1 MNLYIYMLIF
11 YFISVSE
18 ETTRRDKILYSDT
31 NESYDVVKDTTR
43 EEVPLQSIH
52 LEHNLAYDKTKPSI
66 KQQPVPVVYDTPLL
80 MPQQKQL
87 KPTSQYDE
95 INDFI

>member
-1 MNLYIYMLIF
+1 MYYIYIL
-11 YFISVSE
+11 VSE
-18 ETTRRDKILYSDT
+18 RDKI
-31 NESYDVVKDTTR
+31 NEVYDVVKDTTR

-80 MPQQKQL
+80 LPQQQQL
-87 KPTSQYDE
+87 KTTSQYDE
-95 INDFI
+95 INDLI

>member
-1 MNLYIYMLIF
+1 M
-11 YFISVSE
+11 SE

-31 NESYDVVKDTTR
+31 NEDYDVVKDTTR

-80 MPQQKQL
+80 LPQQQQKQQYSN
-87 KPTSQYDE
+87 SQYDE
-95 INDFI
+95 INDCI